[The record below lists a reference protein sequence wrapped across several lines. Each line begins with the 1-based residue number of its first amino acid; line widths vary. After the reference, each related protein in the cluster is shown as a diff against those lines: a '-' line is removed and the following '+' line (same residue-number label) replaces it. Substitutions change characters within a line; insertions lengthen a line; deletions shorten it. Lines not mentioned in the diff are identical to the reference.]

1 MANFTAKLS
10 IKFKLIFLSTLFI
23 TLVLATKSA
32 YDFHVM
38 KQALNNEAKLSIKRT
53 INRLKLNL
61 PAALYMDLTEQ
72 IAKIGASEITTPYLY
87 SIEIKNLDGEVLYA
101 KNNAGIKGD
110 ENTVTLTYEE
120 YGDKSDIGQ
129 LSVSINQQVLNEKI
143 NQALLAVL
151 AEMILIDGVLILIL
165 LILSRWIVT
174 TPLKAIIAAV
184 TDIAQG
190 EGDLTKRIT
199 FANKDEMGTLATQ
212 INTFID
218 KIQRMVTTIITTAN
232 TLSSTSSSV
241 KNDISSVNALF
252 VQQQQ
257 EIDALATA
265 ITQMAASTKEIAS
278 TSQYS
283 SESAFQAKEQA
294 NEIGTVVNN
303 SMSLVDGL
311 STDLQQASDVIIKLE
326 NTAANMNSVIDVIM
340 SIAEQTNL
348 LALNAAIEA
357 ARAGGQGRG
366 FAVVAD
372 EVRALASRTQQSTEE
387 ISKMIT
393 DLHQGTSSVVS
404 VVQASKEK
412 GISTN
417 NAIKNT
423 VDSIKSIIKASDNIS
438 DISMQ
443 ISTSVD
449 EQSHVTT
456 SLDQNVN
463 QIVSTG
469 QQSNHLINQIN
480 NKAGQLDEFVQN
492 LVLLTKQFK
501 T

>member
-151 AEMILIDGVLILIL
+151 AEMTLIDGVLILIL

-232 TLSSTSSSV
+232 TLSGTSSSV
-241 KNDISSVNALF
+241 KKDVSSVNALF

-265 ITQMAASTKEIAS
+265 ITQMAASTKEIA
-278 TSQYS
+278 
-283 SESAFQAKEQA
+283 
-294 NEIGTVVNN
+294 
-303 SMSLVDGL
+303 
-311 STDLQQASDVIIKLE
+311 
-326 NTAANMNSVIDVIM
+326 
-340 SIAEQTNL
+340 
-348 LALNAAIEA
+348 
-357 ARAGGQGRG
+357 
-366 FAVVAD
+366 
-372 EVRALASRTQQSTEE
+372 
-387 ISKMIT
+387 
-393 DLHQGTSSVVS
+393 
-404 VVQASKEK
+404 
-412 GISTN
+412 
-417 NAIKNT
+417 
-423 VDSIKSIIKASDNIS
+423 
-438 DISMQ
+438 
-443 ISTSVD
+443 
-449 EQSHVTT
+449 
-456 SLDQNVN
+456 
-463 QIVSTG
+463 
-469 QQSNHLINQIN
+469 
-480 NKAGQLDEFVQN
+480 
-492 LVLLTKQFK
+492 
-501 T
+501 